1 MLPQVFHLVISLAP
15 GGLERLVVDWTNARN
30 RHRPGSTRIVC
41 LDEPGALAGQ
51 VEGGAVVC
59 LHANRSRPPFD
70 YIAVGR
76 LRQLLSEA
84 SSVQPSAADDP
95 GHVRTVLHSH
105 NAAAWQYGSLACAG
119 KGIRHV
125 HTEHGTN
132 PHYRGIVNRLRN
144 AWLRWST
151 DEMVAV
157 ADAVAQTVST
167 THGILLSK
175 IRVIQNGIS
184 IKPRSDDSR
193 VEMRE
198 RWHVPPE
205 ARVVGFVGRLAPVK
219 GCDRLIAAL
228 ATGTPTTFLL
238 LVGDGAERANL
249 ERQARGLGVAAR
261 VIFAG
266 YQTDPWPW
274 LKAMDW
280 FVLPSRSEGLSIS
293 LLEAMGA
300 GVPVAVTDVGENRR
314 VIAEGRNGVLLS
326 GNECEWMALLDQAEK
341 DPGAMHTRTESAREN
356 VIQSYSLEVTLA
368 EYERLYADVSGKG
381 RQG

>member
-1 MLPQVFHLVISLAP
+1 MLPSLFHLVISLQP

-30 RHRPGSTRIVC
+30 RQHPGSTRIVC

-51 VEGGAVVC
+51 VEGGAVIC

-84 SSVQPSAADDP
+84 FAPSATYYP
-95 GHVRTVLHSH
+95 GNLTTVLHSH
-105 NAAAWQYGSLACAG
+105 NAAAWQYGCLACAG
-119 KGIRHV
+119 KGIWHV

-132 PHYRGIVNRLRN
+132 PHHRGIVNRLRN
-144 AWLRWST
+144 VWLRRNT
-151 DEMVAV
+151 DEIVAV
-157 ADAVAQTVST
+157 ADAVARTVST

-175 IRVIQNGIS
+175 IRVIQNGITV
-184 IKPRSDDSR
+184 KPRGGDSR
-193 VEMRE
+193 AEMRE
-198 RWHVPPE
+198 RWHVPPD

-219 GCDRLIAAL
+219 GCDRLIASL
-228 ATGTPTTFLL
+228 ATGSPSTFLL
-238 LVGDGAERANL
+238 LVGDGVERANL
-249 ERQARGLGVAAR
+249 ERQARGLGVADR
-261 VIFAG
+261 VIFSG
-266 YQTDPWPW
+266 YQADPWPW

-326 GNECEWMALLDQAEK
+326 GNESEWMAILEQAEK
-341 DPGAMHTRTESAREN
+341 DPGAMQARAGAARES
-356 VIQSYSLEVTLA
+356 VIRSYSLEVTLA
-368 EYERLYADVSGKG
+368 EYERLYADVRGK
-381 RQG
+381 QN